1 VVLTSTANAY
11 TVIGKGRPM
20 SHESVNRRFR
30 LGDSDFRYEMSEMH
44 YGGPRLDNR
53 SYRDAVCVCA
63 SNACDGQGI
72 IR

>member
-1 VVLTSTANAY
+1 ML
-11 TVIGKGRPM
+11 IPLLGKGRPM
-20 SHESVNRRFR
+20 SHESVSRRFR
-30 LGDSDFRYEMSEMH
+30 PGDSDFRYEMSEMH